1 MSKKKQG
8 QLKHVFL
15 ERQKKSEQHVFKKSR
30 KKIEKTILQVLILH
44 NIPNKKLVI
53 SSWKLK
59 VTVKKHDKRL
69 YNVKKYEIKINFLL

>member
-30 KKIEKTILQVLILH
+30 KKMLNTWEN
-44 NIPNKKLVI
+44 NIAGTNIAQHSK
-53 SSWKLK
+53 
-59 VTVKKHDKRL
+59 
-69 YNVKKYEIKINFLL
+69 